1 MIVSTLLVGGL
12 FFGLAGDVLASG
24 AEEASH
30 GSAAVT
36 FLWIAILLLVAK
48 AASLVEKFGQP
59 SVLGELVAGVIL
71 GNLAILGINF
81 FEQVKTDSIILF
93 LAELGVVILLF
104 QIGLESNIKD
114 MRRVGIPALL
124 VACIGVVVPF
134 VLGTYIVGP
143 LLLPNL
149 DPNAYLFLGAALTAT
164 SVGITA
170 RVFKDLGKLRSPEA
184 QIVLGAAVIDDV
196 FGLIILAVVSAIA
209 TSGSVSP
216 ATIGLITAKSFLF
229 LAGSIILGQIFAPRL
244 GKLFSKI
251 NTGVGMKFSLA
262 ISIGLFAAFAAQM
275 IGLAPIVGAFAAGLV
290 LDPVHFRFF
299 RDPQIVRD
307 IRSAVKGVNSKTRE
321 KIFQAVERYS
331 YRHIEDLI
339 EPVAFL
345 LVPIFFVMTGMSV
358 RLDTMFNPSILL
370 TALGITVV
378 AFLGKLVA
386 GLAAG
391 SANKL
396 IVGFGMIPRG
406 EVGLIFATIG
416 RGLGVVSDE
425 VFSVIVVMVI
435 FSTLLTPPI
444 LTFLLKRQKEAD
456 SQESSH
462 LGLPRLHLSPYLLI
476 RISRR
481 SLHWLERRRR
491 KS

>member
-24 AEEASH
+24 AEEDSH

-149 DPNAYLFLGAALTAT
+149 DPNA
-164 SVGITA
+164 
-170 RVFKDLGKLRSPEA
+170 
-184 QIVLGAAVIDDV
+184 
-196 FGLIILAVVSAIA
+196 
-209 TSGSVSP
+209 
-216 ATIGLITAKSFLF
+216 FLF

-290 LDPVHFRFF
+290 F
-299 RDPQIVRD
+299 
-307 IRSAVKGVNSKTRE
+307 
-321 KIFQAVERYS
+321 
-331 YRHIEDLI
+331 
-339 EPVAFL
+339 
-345 LVPIFFVMTGMSV
+345 
-358 RLDTMFNPSILL
+358 
-370 TALGITVV
+370 
-378 AFLGKLVA
+378 
-386 GLAAG
+386 G
-391 SANKL
+391 S
-396 IVGFGMIPRG
+396 
-406 EVGLIFATIG
+406 
-416 RGLGVVSDE
+416 
-425 VFSVIVVMVI
+425 
-435 FSTLLTPPI
+435 
-444 LTFLLKRQKEAD
+444 
-456 SQESSH
+456 
-462 LGLPRLHLSPYLLI
+462 
-476 RISRR
+476 
-481 SLHWLERRRR
+481 
-491 KS
+491 